1 MNFSTITPIILFS
14 HTSYFT
20 PHEDT
25 QVRIDRPTIAIDQ
38 TENTCFKTLLPLSLS
53 IQHLLTTNLMNKTL
67 LAIDSTDLTQL
78 VRLSGWSEPQ
88 VVETALRALLQQWQ
102 NSTADLDRVKETH
115 QAVMSQYDELFRRLA
130 EN

>member
-1 MNFSTITPIILFS
+1 
-14 HTSYFT
+14 
-20 PHEDT
+20 
-25 QVRIDRPTIAIDQ
+25 
-38 TENTCFKTLLPLSLS
+38 
-53 IQHLLTTNLMNKTL
+53 MNKTL

-102 NSTADLDRVKETH
+102 NSTADLDMVKETH
-115 QAVMSQYDELFRRLA
+115 QTVMSQYDELFRRLA

>member
-1 MNFSTITPIILFS
+1 
-14 HTSYFT
+14 
-20 PHEDT
+20 
-25 QVRIDRPTIAIDQ
+25 
-38 TENTCFKTLLPLSLS
+38 
-53 IQHLLTTNLMNKTL
+53 MNKTL